1 MKYYNIKY
9 RYNKKVENV
18 TIEGE
23 HILKVIADFY
33 DTYGYN
39 CEILII
45 DCE

>member
-9 RYNKKVENV
+9 KHNNKVQTI

-33 DTYGYN
+33 DTYGYS